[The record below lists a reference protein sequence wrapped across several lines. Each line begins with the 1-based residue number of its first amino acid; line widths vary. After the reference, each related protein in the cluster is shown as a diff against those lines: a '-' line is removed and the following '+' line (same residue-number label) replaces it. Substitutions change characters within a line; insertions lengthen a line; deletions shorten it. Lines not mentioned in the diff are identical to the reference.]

1 MYVYDVFMLV
11 QLFASH
17 RAHVE
22 FRKQDFRD
30 GCNSADFSINTEGR
44 KVGLWG
50 QCQLDIQN
58 KFQLAKAT

>member
-44 KVGLWG
+44 KVGL
-50 QCQLDIQN
+50 
-58 KFQLAKAT
+58 